1 MKITRTAQEINLNQ
15 VLDVSVDVH
24 KDILNLFFEMEGE
37 EYTDECPNRTSTISL
52 RLKKY
57 ITIAKDHGRKNLRV
71 ICEPTGQYQNKLLR
85 TARRLGCF
93 TNYVNAESVSK
104 FRIVE
109 TNDTGKTDIKD
120 PRVIRTLGKLGKVI
134 KHRMVGEDYLMLR
147 KLGKIYDET
156 DVEVVRIKGR
166 LNKLL
171 VELFCDYSFKKD
183 FLYSNSGVALVEKYG
198 CNPYRIIK
206 SGFNRFSKTMKRAS
220 SGIWKSTLAR
230 LWEDAKS
237 SVLNELPP
245 GYIEVLELRLY
256 QLYRDYLEQAKRKD
270 EIATK
275 MVEILA
281 RLREKDPNI
290 PPPTPCVI
298 SAKNIARLLG
308 ETGPLGDF
316 DSWRKL
322 MRYFG
327 LNIRM
332 RQSGQYQGQY
342 KITKKGRPL
351 GRKVLDN
358 IILPLVK
365 KQGLYGDYYHRK
377 KVQENRP
384 GNKAMTIVMRNFLR
398 KFYGWYKSGAAF
410 NQERFFVGE
419 GELLKKA
426 A

>member
-1 MKITRTAQEINLNQ
+1 MKITRTAEKINLNQ

-24 KDILNLFFEMEGE
+24 MDILNFFFEIEGK
-37 EYTDECPNRTSTISL
+37 EYSDECHNRTSTISS

-57 ITIAKDHGRKNLRV
+57 IKIAKEHGRQTLRV

-93 TNYVNAESVSK
+93 TNYVNAESVNK

-134 KHRMVGEDYLMLR
+134 KHRMVGEDYVMLR

-156 DVEVVRIKGR
+156 DVELVRIKGR

-183 FLYSNSGVALVEKYG
+183 FLYSNSGKALVQKYS
-198 CNPYRIIK
+198 CNPYKIIK
-206 SGFNRFSKTMKRAS
+206 SGNTRFSQTMKRAS
-220 SGIWKSTLAR
+220 SRIRQLTLTR
-230 LWEDAKS
+230 LWEDAQN

-245 GYIEVLELRLY
+245 GYVDVLEMRLH
-256 QLYRDYLEQAKRKD
+256 QLFSDYLVQENRKA
-270 EIATK
+270 EIVEE
-275 MVEILA
+275 MVKILD
-281 RLREKDPNI
+281 RIREKDPSI
-290 PPPTPCVI
+290 PPPTLGVI

-308 ETGPLGDF
+308 ETGPLNDF
-316 DSWRKL
+316 DNWRKL

-332 RQSGQYQGQY
+332 RQSGKSKGQY

-358 IILPLVK
+358 IIFPLVTRR
-365 KQGLYGDYYHRK
+365 GLYGEYYLRK
-377 KVQENRP
+377 KEQEKRP
-384 GNKAMTIVMRNFLR
+384 GTKAMTIVMRNFLK
-398 KFYGWYKSGAAF
+398 KFYGWYKSGAVF
-410 NQERFFVGE
+410 NQERFFNSTS
-419 GELLKKA
+419 ELIKKA